1 KDSEIPRD
9 WSVGLPT
16 LASLPIGFPTVLWS
30 NGKVRAATSG
40 CVRPAQTDWQTN
52 RMPISLLWGTF
63 VGIFLAAAITAS
75 DAAELSGQVKSVP
88 DADDMW
94 HRTALNRDRATV

>member
-1 KDSEIPRD
+1 
-9 WSVGLPT
+9 
-16 LASLPIGFPTVLWS
+16 
-30 NGKVRAATSG
+30 
-40 CVRPAQTDWQTN
+40 
-52 RMPISLLWGTF
+52 MPISLLWGTF